1 MTSAQRLAALTCAG
15 LVATTVAGCG
25 SVTKAVTG
33 SDPGGA
39 IVMGTTSVTNVLDPA
54 GAYDNGSWL
63 LLHNTFQSL
72 LKFPAGS
79 SAPSPDA
86 AQSCEFTG
94 SDATTYHCTLRAGLK
109 FSNGHPLTAQ
119 DVVFSIER
127 MKKIKDD
134 NGPSS
139 LLDSIT
145 SVQAKGDT
153 EVTFQ
158 LSQPDAVLPAKLA
171 SSAGAI
177 VDHQVF
183 PADKLL
189 PNDKLVGSGPYKI
202 DSVETMAA
210 EGGTKVPGKVTL
222 VANEQYN
229 GDEKLRNKKF
239 TLRYFLKGAD
249 LKTAL
254 DTGEV
259 DLTDNS
265 LDPGAGAQYLA
276 DQQAGKTAVQ
286 VADGDSSETRYLA
299 FNTKDAV
306 TGNPAVRQAVAQL
319 LDRKVLARDVYARTV
334 QPLYSVVPAGVAGHN
349 TAFFDKYGD
358 PDVAKAKQILTAAK
372 VSLPVKMSLTW
383 SRARAEGAEAAEI
396 KKQLEASGLF
406 QVAVTQEADWD
417 KFKKGWKAGTY
428 QAYTIGWTADYPDA
442 DNFVAPLVVDGG
454 AYHTGWNDARISD
467 KLLPESLKQADR
479 AAAGAIFAQMQ
490 NITAEGVPLIP
501 IFQAKSFYASRSNIT
516 GVESTV
522 DTTGVF
528 RFWEIGRS
536 K

>member
-1 MTSAQRLAALTCAG
+1 MTSVHRLAVLTCAG

-72 LKFPAGS
+72 LKFPAAS
-79 SAPSPDA
+79 TSPVPDA

-94 SDATTYHCTLRAGLK
+94 ADATTYHCTLRPGLK
-109 FSNGHPLTAQ
+109 FSNGHALTAQ
-119 DVVFSIER
+119 DVVFSIDR
-127 MKKIKDD
+127 MTKIKDE

-139 LLDSIT
+139 LLDSVK
-145 SVQAKGDT
+145 SVEAKGDS
-153 EVTFQ
+153 EVVFH

-171 SSAGAI
+171 SAAGSI

-189 PNDKLVGSGPYKI
+189 ANDKLVGSGPYKI
-202 DSVETMAA
+202 DSLEDMASD
-210 EGGTKVPGKVTL
+210 GGTKVPGRVTL
-222 VANEQYN
+222 VANDEYK
-229 GDEKLRNKKF
+229 GDELLRNKKF
-239 TLRYFLKGAD
+239 TLRYFNKGSD
-249 LKTAL
+249 LKAAL
-254 DTGEV
+254 DSGEV

-265 LDPGAGAQYLA
+265 LDPGAAAGYMA
-276 DQQAGKTAVQ
+276 DVQAGKTAVQ
-286 VADGDSSETRYLA
+286 VADGESSETRYLA
-299 FNTKDAV
+299 FNTKDPV

-334 QPLYSVVPAGVAGHN
+334 QPLYSVVPAGVLGHN
-349 TAFFDKYGD
+349 TAFFDRYGD
-358 PDVAKAKQILTAAK
+358 PDIAKAKQILTAAK
-372 VSLPVKMSLTW
+372 VALPVKMSLTW
-383 SRARAEGAEAAEI
+383 SRARAEGAESAEI

-406 QVAVTQEADWD
+406 QVTVQQESDWD
-417 KFKKGWKAGTY
+417 KFKKGWTAGIY
-428 QAYTIGWTADYPDA
+428 QAYTIGWTADYPDP
-442 DNFVAPLVVDGG
+442 DNFVAPLVVNGG
-454 AYHTGWNDARISD
+454 AYHTGWNDPRISD
-467 KLLPESLKQADR
+467 KLVPESLVQADR
-479 AAAGAIFAQMQ
+479 SAAGPTFAQMQ

-501 IFQAKSFYASRSNIT
+501 IFQAKAFYASRSNIT

>member
-1 MTSAQRLAALTCAG
+1 MTSAHRLAVLTCAG
-15 LVATTVAGCG
+15 IVASTVAGCG
-25 SVTKAVTG
+25 SVTNAVTG

-39 IVMGTTSVTNVLDPA
+39 IVMGTTSVTSVLDPA

-63 LLHNTFQSL
+63 LLKNTFQSL

-79 SAPSPDA
+79 ATPSPDA

-94 SDATTYHCTLRAGLK
+94 ADAVTYHCVLRSGLT

-127 MKKIKDD
+127 MAKIKDD
-134 NGPSS
+134 NGPAS
-139 LLDSIT
+139 LLDSIR
-145 SVQAKGDT
+145 SVEAKGDT
-153 EVTFQ
+153 DVTFH
-158 LSQPDAVLPAKLA
+158 LSRPDAVLPAKLA
-171 SSAGAI
+171 SAAGSI

-189 PNDKLVGSGPYKI
+189 ANDKLIGSGPYKF
-202 DSVETMAA
+202 DSIQDMTV
-210 EGGTKVPGKVTL
+210 EGGGEVPGRVTL
-222 VANEQYN
+222 VANDKYR
-229 GDEKLRNKKF
+229 GDELLKNKKF
-239 TLRYFLKGAD
+239 VLRYFNKGSELKD
-249 LKTAL
+249 AL
-254 DTGEV
+254 DTGVV
-259 DLTDNS
+259 DLADNS
-265 LDPGAGAQYLA
+265 LDPGAAAQYLA
-276 DQQAGKTAVQ
+276 DVQAGNTAVQ
-286 VADGDSSETRYLA
+286 VAEGDSSETRYLA

-334 QPLYSVVPAGVAGHN
+334 QPLYSVVPAGVLGHN
-349 TAFFDKYGD
+349 TAFFDKYGE

-372 VSLPVKMSLTW
+372 VALPVKMTLTW
-383 SRARAEGAEAAEI
+383 SRARAEGAEADEI
-396 KKQLEASGLF
+396 KKQLEAGGLF
-406 QVAVTQEADWD
+406 QVTVDQEADWD
-417 KFKKGWKAGTY
+417 KFKKGWTAGSY
-428 QAYTIGWTADYPDA
+428 QAYTIGWTADYPDP

-454 AYHTGWNDARISD
+454 AYHTGWNDPRISD
-467 KLLPESLKQADR
+467 RLVPDSLRQADR
-479 AAAGAIFAQMQ
+479 AAAAATFTQMQ

-501 IFQAKSFYASRSNIT
+501 IFQTKSLYASRSDIT